1 VNEICGSSLA
11 NFNNAEYQ
19 AIETWTTV
27 TAVFE
32 TELRLNEPILAMKA
46 IGGS

>member
-1 VNEICGSSLA
+1 LA

-19 AIETWTTV
+19 ALEISTTV

-32 TELRLNEPILAMKA
+32 IAYGLNEPKLAMKV
-46 IGGS
+46 ISDS